1 MLPFGHTAVGYLIA
15 KTSKQKLTNKEVL
28 LVVITANIFDLDF
41 FLLTIFGIPGG
52 QHHYYPGHTPLM
64 GLIYW
69 LIIYLIFR
77 NRAGRRVFILMAV
90 ALLSHL
96 IIDDFSYWL
105 TLIGLEKNVSS
116 QINWFFPLTQKNL
129 PVEPFSNSAVLYQ
142 YLITSPKLFYLE
154 IIAVIGALVTKHV
167 KLITR

>member
-64 GLIYW
+64 RLI
-69 LIIYLIFR
+69 
-77 NRAGRRVFILMAV
+77 
-90 ALLSHL
+90 
-96 IIDDFSYWL
+96 YWL

-142 YLITSPKLFYLE
+142 YLIASPKLFYLE